1 MPDGEEWI
9 LTLYVGILVG
19 VRKKSNSGRAEG
31 KMIQKEQTQEA
42 GNQWGYDNSSPN
54 ERSRN
59 WNMGRV
65 YIDEKLD
72 AYAKVIR
79 EGKQLLTM
87 KTYLVWTRRRWCKGD
102 IMILRV
108 IILENGVTQEHILE

>member
-42 GNQWGYDNSSPN
+42 GNQ
-54 ERSRN
+54 
-59 WNMGRV
+59 
-65 YIDEKLD
+65 
-72 AYAKVIR
+72 
-79 EGKQLLTM
+79 
-87 KTYLVWTRRRWCKGD
+87 
-102 IMILRV
+102 
-108 IILENGVTQEHILE
+108 